1 MKRLVLASAAVSVL
15 FLAACATSGTTPSAQ
30 DAGLRPSQPAAAQP
44 AEDRSGYGLFLAGQ
58 AAQADGQ
65 NEEAFSYY
73 TRAQDAGADA
83 ASLKQRSFQ
92 TALFAGDVTRAAQLA
107 PAEGEGP
114 VVLVRLGLL
123 TKAVEALASGDGATA
138 KAIMVDQGVGFPH
151 RQAAV
156 LLAPWAAAAA
166 GDMDAA
172 VTRPNLRG
180 DRLVEVF
187 GLLNQAILFEHF
199 KRYDE
204 AETNYKILM
213 SYGDASAIFA
223 PDYGAFLERRKRGP
237 EAVAVYDA
245 ALKVRPGDP
254 AMTAARARAAARR
267 KPPAMTTLRQGAA
280 RALLIPASAMSAE
293 KQHALALAYLR
304 LSARLD
310 SSRDELWVEIGDA
323 YAGLEDS
330 EGARAAYA
338 RIGAGSREYATAR
351 SRLAWSFQAAGET
364 ETALKMAAD
373 GAAAGNRDGL
383 ITYADILRANER
395 YAESARLM
403 DRVIAMDGDKADWR
417 LFYMRAISRE
427 RSGDW
432 PGAEADLMKALKMQP
447 EEPELLNY
455 LGYSW
460 IDRGE
465 RLGEAMAM
473 VQKAVAS
480 NPRSG
485 AMIDSLGW
493 AYFRMGDYRN
503 AVEYLERAAMLEPA
517 DPEINDHLG
526 DAYWQVGRQIEARF
540 QWTRVLQLKPDE
552 AIKAKAEEKLENGLT
567 GVKPVVAQR

>member
-1 MKRLVLASAAVSVL
+1 MKRLALASAALSVL
-15 FLAACATSGTTPSAQ
+15 FLAACATTPSAD
-30 DAGLRPSQPAAAQP
+30 DAGLRPSQPAAVEAP
-44 AEDRSGYGLFLAGQ
+44 EEGRSGYGLFLAGQ

-65 NEEAFSYY
+65 NEEAFDYFSK
-73 TRAQDAGADA
+73 AQIAGAEA
-83 ASLKQRSFQ
+83 TSLKQRSFQ
-92 TALFAGDVTRAAQLA
+92 TALFAGDVQKAAQLA

-114 VVLVRLGLL
+114 VVIVRLGLL
-123 TKAVEALASGDGATA
+123 TKAVDALASGDGATA
-138 KAIMVDQGVGFPH
+138 KAIMIDQGVGFPH

-156 LLAPWAAAAA
+156 LFAPWAAAAG

-172 VTRPNLRG
+172 VTRPVLRG

-187 GLLNQAILFEHF
+187 GLLNQALLFEHF

-213 SYGDASAIFA
+213 SYGEASAIFA

-245 ALKVRPGDP
+245 ALKVRRNDP
-254 AMTAARARAAARR
+254 ALTAARARAAARK
-267 KPPAMTTLRQGAA
+267 KPPAMTTLKQGGA

-293 KQHALALAYLR
+293 KQYGLALAYLR

-323 YAGLEDS
+323 YTGMEDA
-330 EGARAAYA
+330 ENARAAYA
-338 RIGAGSREYATAR
+338 RIGTASREYATAR
-351 SRLAWSFQAAGET
+351 SRLAWSFQAAGES
-364 ETALKMAAD
+364 EAALKMAAD
-373 GAAAGNRDGL
+373 GAAGGDRDGL
-383 ITYADILRANER
+383 VTYADILRANER
-395 YAESARLM
+395 YAESAKLM
-403 DRVIAMDGDKADWR
+403 DQVIAIDGEAADWR

-432 PGAEADLMKALKMQP
+432 PGAEADLQKALAMQP
-447 EEPELLNY
+447 DEPELLNY

-473 VQKAVAS
+473 VQKAVAA

-485 AMIDSLGW
+485 PMIDSLGW

-503 AVEYLERAAMLEPA
+503 AVEHLERAAMLEPA

-540 QWTRVLQLKPDE
+540 QWNRVLQLKPN
-552 AIKAKAEEKLENGLT
+552 ATIKAKAEEKLAKGLT
-567 GVKPVVAQR
+567 GVKPVVAQRQ